1 MKFTPWLRARA
12 AALAAG
18 LLLLGAI
25 PGCGALMTLEASRD
39 AYSKPNGLNDVT
51 EKKSEDD
58 EFLVETSRRYGLM
71 ALFAETVY
79 RGELQAAA
87 RDEQGC
93 QYLDAGWKGD
103 AQYGMPRAAGA
114 AAGWARWIPT
124 GPGEPPCMNHQNGLF
139 YETYVYRDEQ
149 GVMQEAVIA
158 FRGTENRDGQA
169 WADWSTNVS
178 AAIGIEPAQYRTA
191 REHLPRLIARL
202 VDPAQGHPHVKI
214 YAVGHSLG
222 GGLAQQ
228 AGYLSAHVREVFTFN
243 TTPVTNWTHLR
254 RAGVIEQGY
263 PIIHRVYH
271 GGEGLETPRFIAT
284 SATNARFSRHDV
296 GVQFD
301 RRQFAKG
308 HSMKILACN
317 FAQILSKTPTTP
329 GSHHYATDY
338 IHTSV
343 LKAEDAEA
351 SQGPQRAARRV
362 CDDDRPGQGHNGEQS
377 KQG

>member
-1 MKFTPWLRARA
+1 MKFAHRLRSRA
-12 AALAAG
+12 AGIAAG

-39 AYSKPNGLNDVT
+39 AYSHPHGPNDVT

-79 RGELQAAA
+79 RGELQAAV

-93 QYLDAGWKGD
+93 QYLDAGWQGD
-103 AQYGMPRAAGA
+103 AQYGMPRAADA
-114 AAGWARWIPT
+114 AAGWERWIPT
-124 GPGEPPCMNHQNGLF
+124 GPGEAPCMNHKNGLF
-139 YETYVYRDEQ
+139 YETYVYRDGQ

-158 FRGTENRDGQA
+158 FRGTENREGQA
-169 WADWSTNVS
+169 WADWSTNLS
-178 AAIGIEPAQYRTA
+178 AAVGIEPAQYRTA

-202 VDPAQGHPHVKI
+202 RSPEQGDPHVKI

-228 AGYLSAHVREVFTFN
+228 AGYLSAHVQEVFTFN
-243 TTPVTNWTHLR
+243 TTPVTNWTNLR

-317 FAQILSKTPTTP
+317 FAQILSKTPAMP
-329 GSHHYATDY
+329 GAHHYATDY
-338 IHTSV
+338 IHSSV
-343 LKAEDAEA
+343 LKAEHAEA
-351 SQGPQRAARRV
+351 SRSPQRAARRV